1 MDMKSRNQYLKE
13 LRKEYLKVSKKEKG
27 ELLDEAVKRTGLHRK
42 HLMVKLS
49 PKYRFKDKSDPP
61 TRRKRPREYDNQV
74 VAILVKL
81 WQIFDRPCG
90 QRLEPLLKTELD
102 RLVALGEINCSGEVR
117 KKLKK
122 ITSSTIDKR
131 LARQKEYELLK
142 EKVAKKELG
151 LYQEIP
157 TKTPEE
163 WNRSLLGQLQ
173 IDHVE
178 HCGTN
183 AGGEYIFSLSVA
195 DICTGWWEGQ
205 PTMGAGQER
214 TFKALCDIR
223 ERIPFAWKEIH
234 PDNGSSFINW
244 HLYRWTKKENII
256 FTRSR
261 PYQKNDNN
269 IVEQKNS
276 THIRKQVGYRRY
288 DTKRELEI
296 IKDLYQ
302 NELRLFKNY
311 FQPTIKLV
319 AKTRIKG
326 KLKRKYDKPKTPY
339 QRVLD
344 SSQVDKVTKQK
355 LTQTYHKLNPA
366 KLKRNI
372 DVKLKELRKECL
384 VKENKKESRKAS

>member
-27 ELLDEAVKRTGLHRK
+27 DLLDEAVKRTGLHRK

-49 PKYRFKDKSDPP
+49 PKYRFKDKSDLPA
-61 TRRKRPREYDNQV
+61 RRNRPREYDNQV
-74 VAILVKL
+74 IAVLVKL

-214 TFKALCDIR
+214 TFKALCDIK
-223 ERIPFAWKEIH
+223 ERMPFVWKEIH

-276 THIRKQVGYRRY
+276 THIRKQIGYRRY

-344 SSQVDKVTKQK
+344 SGQVDKETKQK
-355 LTQTYHKLNPA
+355 LTQAYHKLNPA

-384 VKENKKESRKAS
+384 VKKNKKESEKAS